1 LKKLLILI
9 SGRLKYLSDENFLR
23 IKDCFKNYEIN
34 FILTPW
40 ITENETI
47 IKKFEEKYNPLFLKR
62 ISQSK
67 HDDQIKKIKF
77 PDYAGSIE
85 GFFYNWEG
93 VCKGFSE
100 IINYCNENKFCPDY
114 ILRYR
119 SDILPQKN
127 SVFNVEKNL
136 NYNQIIIPD
145 RYHWNGIND
154 QIFLI
159 SFKTIKN
166 FEFFFNYVDRHIR
179 QNRFF
184 SGEYIFYKFLK
195 KVNLIPVYN
204 NFNYN
209 LMREKYFNKDMLH
222 KPLKSKIPIR
232 DHLEIKL
239 NKIKYKIRNFNE
251 VFILKNKRNK
261 YQDIKID

>member
-1 LKKLLILI
+1 MKKLLILI

-23 IKDCFKNYEIN
+23 IKECFKNYEIN

-47 IKKFEEKYNPLFLKR
+47 IKKFEEKYNPLFIKR
-62 ISQSK
+62 ILQTK
-67 HDDQIKKIKF
+67 HDNQIKKIKF
-77 PDYAGSIE
+77 PDYAGSME

-100 IINYCNENKFCPDY
+100 IANYCNENNFYPDY

-127 SVFNVEKNL
+127 SVFSIEKNL

-145 RYHWNGIND
+145 RFHWNGIND
-154 QIFLI
+154 QIFLTT
-159 SFKTIKN
+159 FKTIKH
-166 FEFFFNYVDRHIR
+166 FEFFFNYVDSHIM

-184 SGEYIFYKFLK
+184 SSEYIFYKFLK
-195 KVNLIPVYN
+195 KVNLIPVFN

-222 KPLKSKIPIR
+222 EPLKSKIPLR
-232 DHLEIKL
+232 DQLEIKL
-239 NKIKYKIRNFNE
+239 NRFKYKMRNFNE